1 MRFGVSQFIADTER
15 RTCAFCYKDVTS
27 SEPFGILLIN
37 LLIDF
42 SCPNLYTKIRFT
54 NMFGK
59 HNIRPVDILYD
70 SLI

>member
-42 SCPNLYTKIRFT
+42 SCPNLYTKFSCCSGVSISCQRLVLSCV
-54 NMFGK
+54 
-59 HNIRPVDILYD
+59 II
-70 SLI
+70 

>member
-15 RTCAFCYKDVTS
+15 RTCAFCYKDVTTS
-27 SEPFGILLIN
+27 QPFGILLIN
-37 LLIDF
+37 LRIAL
-42 SCPNLYTKIRFT
+42 SCPYLYTKIGFT
-54 NMFGK
+54 DMSGK